1 VSIEVTDE
9 NSAVCQIN
17 LALAMP

>member
-1 VSIEVTDE
+1 VSVEVTDE

-17 LALAMP
+17 LAFAMP